1 MKKSLVL
8 LLICAQIL
16 RGGILSG
23 QVVLTESNL
32 PIVTINT
39 NGKVILDEPKITADL
54 RIVQNSSGT
63 TRPKDSAT
71 IYFGKIGIETRGSTS
86 QQISP
91 KKPFGIELRDANGN
105 EKDVSLFD
113 STKEADWAL
122 AAPYSDKT
130 LMRDALTY
138 HLARTFMPYAPKTTF
153 CELLIND
160 VYQGVYVLTETVKRK
175 RVGIA
180 KLDSTALSGDDLTG
194 GYILKIDKSTGN
206 PSGFSVGFTSDY
218 YTGFT
223 PTPTTYQ
230 FHYPKPED
238 IKPAQAA
245 YIKTFVKEFETVMK
259 SPQFNDDKNGYAKY
273 FDVQSLIDFWI
284 MNEITRN
291 VDGYRL
297 STYLHKDKNSI
308 NPKLRMG
315 PVWDFNIALGNADYC
330 EGGKYFGWAS
340 DFNKVCQTDYWTIPF
355 WWQILLEDKKFKRKI
370 QTRWK
375 ELRQNQLKTTRIFA
389 VIDSFNTLLTKPQE
403 RNFKKWDILTKF
415 VWPNPAVQNTFGNE
429 VQYLKD
435 WLDRR
440 LKWMDNEIQTFPVA
454 EHPAKPTDIEI
465 FPNPSVS
472 TENVLFAYYLFI
484 DAEVELQIFNEL
496 GQLINQQKVQQLKGD
511 NELLFKGNG
520 QKGIFLYNLFRNG
533 KILQKGKLVKI

>member
-1 MKKSLVL
+1 MKKPLVL
-8 LLICAQIL
+8 LLIFAQIL
-16 RGGILSG
+16 RGGNLLA

-39 NGKVILDEPKITADL
+39 NGFAILDDPKITADL
-54 RIVQNSSGT
+54 RIVQNPSGT
-63 TRPKDSAT
+63 TRPKDSANV
-71 IYFGKIGIETRGSTS
+71 YFGKIGIETRGSTS
-86 QQISP
+86 QLLSA
-91 KKPFGIELRDANGN
+91 KKPFSIELRDAAGNG
-105 EKDVSLFD
+105 KDVSLFGG
-113 STKEADWAL
+113 TKEADWAL
-122 AAPYSDKT
+122 IAPYSDKS

-153 CELLIND
+153 CELLVND
-160 VYQGVYVLTETVKRK
+160 VYQGVYVLTENIKRK
-175 RVGIA
+175 RLGIA
-180 KLDSTALSGDDLTG
+180 KLDSTALTGDDLTG
-194 GYILKIDKSTGN
+194 GYILKIDKTTGN
-206 PSGFSVGFTSDY
+206 PSGVSIGFTSEY

-230 FHYPKPED
+230 YHYPKPED

-245 YIKTFVKEFETVMK
+245 YIKKLVKEFETVMK
-259 SPQFNDDKNGYAKY
+259 SSQFNDDKNGYAKY

-297 STYLHKDKNSI
+297 STYLYKDKNSI
-308 NPKLRMG
+308 SPKLKMG

-330 EGGKYFGWAS
+330 DGGKYFGWAS

-355 WWQILLEDKKFKRKI
+355 WWQTLLEDKKFKRQI

-375 ELRQNQLKTTRIFA
+375 ELRQNQLKTTRILA
-389 VIDSFNTLLTKPQE
+389 VIDSFNTILAKPQE
-403 RNFKKWDILTKF
+403 RNFKKWDILTKY
-415 VWPNPAVQNTFGNE
+415 VWPNPVINNTYGNE
-429 VQYLKD
+429 VLYLKD

-440 LKWMDNEIQTFPVA
+440 LRWMDGEIQAFPVA

-472 TENVLFAYYLFI
+472 TENVRFAYYLFV

-496 GQLINQQKVQQLKGD
+496 GQLVNQQKVQQLKGD
-511 NELLFKGNG
+511 NELQFKGNG